1 MEQRFD
7 LLGDPIPE
15 GRGKAGAT
23 GHIATAGNVN
33 KVRWLLLAG
42 WKKPKIA
49 QELGISIPTLNK
61 HYFKNRSIKDA
72 VLLAAAEVRGRT
84 LIQLDK
90 AAQGG
95 SVPAMKELAKQARQ
109 VELDCLAKDIRTPK
123 PTAKPIGKKEQRKLD
138 AQPDGTWDFLPRPE
152 DMH

>member
-1 MEQRFD
+1 MERGFD

-15 GRGKAGAT
+15 GRGQPGAT
-23 GHIATAGNVN
+23 GHIATAKNVN

-72 VLLAAAEVRGRT
+72 VLLAAAEARGRT
-84 LIQLDK
+84 LLQLDQ
-90 AAQGG
+90 AAQAG

-109 VELDCLAKDIRTPK
+109 VELDCLAKDLRTPK
-123 PTAKPIGKKEQRKLD
+123 ADPKPLGKKEQRKQD
-138 AQPDGTWDFLPRPE
+138 ARPDGTWDFLPQSKE
-152 DMH
+152 VH